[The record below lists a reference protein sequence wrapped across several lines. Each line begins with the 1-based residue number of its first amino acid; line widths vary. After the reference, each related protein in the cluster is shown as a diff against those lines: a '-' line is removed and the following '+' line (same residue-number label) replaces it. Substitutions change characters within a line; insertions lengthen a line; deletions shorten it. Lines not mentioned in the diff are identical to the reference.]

1 MVETYLD
8 ESRMKHSLLICF
20 WMLTFAGGP
29 QAIAQV
35 KPSTNAQTPV
45 NVSSEHDLTRA
56 EVKAD
61 LAVWKRAGMER
72 FWNKSVT
79 PDIYSREYKMAQA
92 EYLRMRNGPEYQE
105 ELQRQQ
111 Q

>member
-1 MVETYLD
+1 
-8 ESRMKHSLLICF
+8 MKNSCNFLF
-20 WMLTFAGGP
+20 VMLTIAFVP

-35 KPSTNAQTPV
+35 NPSINARTPV

-61 LAVWKRAGMER
+61 LAVWKRAGMDR

-105 ELQRQQ
+105 ELQRLQQ
-111 Q
+111 